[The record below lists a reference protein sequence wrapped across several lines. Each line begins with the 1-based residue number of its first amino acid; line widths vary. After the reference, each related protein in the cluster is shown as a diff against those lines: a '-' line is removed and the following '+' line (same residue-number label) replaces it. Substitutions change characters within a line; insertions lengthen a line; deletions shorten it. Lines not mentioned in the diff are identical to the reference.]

1 MSVRA
6 RRVPDQLV
14 EDLRDFLVALAVG
27 GAAERVRVE
36 LKELDLLR
44 IEGFG
49 DLIGE
54 ATSQRRLAGAGRPGE
69 HDQTMDR
76 DTLEGEVLT

>member
-54 ATSQRRLAGAGRPGE
+54 AASQRRLAVPGGPASTIRPWTG
-69 HDQTMDR
+69 TR
-76 DTLEGEVLT
+76 SKGKC